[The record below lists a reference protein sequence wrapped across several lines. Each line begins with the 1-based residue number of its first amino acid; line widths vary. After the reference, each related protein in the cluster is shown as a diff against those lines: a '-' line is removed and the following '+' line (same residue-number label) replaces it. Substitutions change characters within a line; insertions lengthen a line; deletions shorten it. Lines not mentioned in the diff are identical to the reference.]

1 MCLSCQMEQCEQGQ
15 TRFNHY
21 WVGQPFS
28 GFLKSSSLYTII
40 LGLWTWL
47 VGLTY
52 KHGSPI
58 IYKKFQ
64 TSSKATRPQP
74 WLFKNSHF
82 FMLTS
87 SRCCPR
93 WRPRPCLNESIFYPF
108 HLETCIFQ
116 KNIKVFPTIATFL
129 NLKNKANVCEWVNL
143 RHAYGTYNV
152 KSMKKKFIFWNWW
165 SPNVKTNDKF

>member
-1 MCLSCQMEQCEQGQ
+1 MKLFAQCTQSVVSVVSKVKHG
-15 TRFNHY
+15 
-21 WVGQPFS
+21 
-28 GFLKSSSLYTII
+28 LTII
-40 LGLWTWL
+40 GWGNLFQDFWNLAA
-47 VGLTY
+47 LTPFV
-52 KHGSPI
+52 HNSWSLDRISWAFLQALITNNLQIFSDI
-58 IYKKFQ
+58 IKAN
-64 TSSKATRPQP
+64 KATALANP
-74 WLFKNSHF
+74 KSHF

-108 HLETCIFQ
+108 YLETCIFQ

-152 KSMKKKFIFWNWW
+152 KSMKKNYFLKLVI
-165 SPNVKTNDKF
+165 T